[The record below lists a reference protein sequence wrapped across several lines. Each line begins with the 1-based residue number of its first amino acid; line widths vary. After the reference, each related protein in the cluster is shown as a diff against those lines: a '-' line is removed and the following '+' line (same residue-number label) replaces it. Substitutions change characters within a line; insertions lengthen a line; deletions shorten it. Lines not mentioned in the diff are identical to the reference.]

1 MASATRLHA
10 TPLERV
16 STVEALTK
24 ALRDRVLDGTL
35 AADTPLREAELCE
48 VFGVSRH
55 TVRTALRALGH
66 EGLARLEPNRGAFV
80 PELTADD
87 VDDLFRLRSALELTA
102 VRTLAQEPRRRGG
115 GGGGGGGTRPTDA
128 ARRAAQALQGIPEDA
143 SWTAVRDADLD
154 FHRALVDALASPR
167 VTRTYAAL
175 MTELR
180 LSFLQL
186 QQELE
191 DHRDVARQHTEI
203 LDAIESGDAGEA
215 ARLLQVH
222 LDEARENIAGAYRSR
237 ARRPPSRR

>member
-10 TPLERV
+10 TPLQRV

-24 ALRDRVLDGTL
+24 ALRDQVLDGTL

-48 VFGVSRH
+48 AFGVSRH

-102 VRTLAQEPRRRGG
+102 VRTLAEEPRRRES
-115 GGGGGGGTRPTDA
+115 
-128 ARRAAQALQGIPEDA
+128 ARRAAQALQAIPEDA
-143 SWTAVRDADLD
+143 SWTAVRDADLG

-222 LDEARENIAGAYRSR
+222 LDEARESIAGAYRSR
-237 ARRPPSRR
+237 AGRAPSRR

>member
-10 TPLERV
+10 TPLQRV

-102 VRTLAQEPRRRGG
+102 VRTLAQEPRRR
-115 GGGGGGGTRPTDA
+115 DA
-128 ARRAAQALQGIPEDA
+128 ARRAAQALQAIPEDA

-237 ARRPPSRR
+237 ARRPPSRH

>member
-10 TPLERV
+10 TPLQRV

-24 ALRDRVLDGTL
+24 ALREQVLDGTL

-80 PELTADD
+80 PELTAED

-102 VRTLAQEPRRRGG
+102 VRTLAQEPRRRDG
-115 GGGGGGGTRPTDA
+115 
-128 ARRAAQALQGIPEDA
+128 ARRAAQALQAIPEDA

>member
-10 TPLERV
+10 TPLQRV
-16 STVEALTK
+16 STVEALTT

-80 PELTADD
+80 PELTAED

-102 VRTLAQEPRRRGG
+102 VRTLAQEPRRR
-115 GGGGGGGTRPTDA
+115 DA
-128 ARRAAQALQGIPEDA
+128 ARRAAQALQAIPEDA
-143 SWTAVRDADLD
+143 SWTAVRDADLG

>member
-10 TPLERV
+10 TPLQRV

-102 VRTLAQEPRRRGG
+102 VRTLAQEPRRRG
-115 GGGGGGGTRPTDA
+115 A

>member
-102 VRTLAQEPRRRGG
+102 VRTLAQEPRRA
-115 GGGGGGGTRPTDA
+115 A

>member
-1 MASATRLHA
+1 
-10 TPLERV
+10 
-16 STVEALTK
+16 
-24 ALRDRVLDGTL
+24 
-35 AADTPLREAELCE
+35 
-48 VFGVSRH
+48 
-55 TVRTALRALGH
+55 
-66 EGLARLEPNRGAFV
+66 V

-102 VRTLAQEPRRRGG
+102 VRTLAQEPRRRG
-115 GGGGGGGTRPTDA
+115 A

-237 ARRPPSRR
+237 ARRPPSRH

>member
-10 TPLERV
+10 TPLQRV

-24 ALRDRVLDGTL
+24 ALREQVLDGTL

-80 PELTADD
+80 PELTAED

-102 VRTLAQEPRRRGG
+102 VRTLAQEPRRR
-115 GGGGGGGTRPTDA
+115 DA
-128 ARRAAQALQGIPEDA
+128 ARRAAQALQAIPEDA

>member
-102 VRTLAQEPRRRGG
+102 VRTLAQEPRRRG
-115 GGGGGGGTRPTDA
+115 A

>member
-10 TPLERV
+10 TPLQRV
-16 STVEALTK
+16 STVEALTT

-87 VDDLFRLRSALELTA
+87 VADLFRLRSALELTA
-102 VRTLAQEPRRRGG
+102 VRTLAEEPRRRA
-115 GGGGGGGTRPTDA
+115 A
-128 ARRAAQALQGIPEDA
+128 ARRAAQALQAIPEDA
-143 SWTAVRDADLD
+143 SWTAVRDADLA

-215 ARLLQVH
+215 ARLLQAH

-237 ARRPPSRR
+237 ARRAPARR

>member
-10 TPLERV
+10 TPLQRV

-115 GGGGGGGTRPTDA
+115 
-128 ARRAAQALQGIPEDA
+128 ARREAWALQGIPEDA

>member
-10 TPLERV
+10 TPLQRV

-24 ALRDRVLDGTL
+24 ALREQVLDGTL

-80 PELTADD
+80 PELTAED

-102 VRTLAQEPRRRGG
+102 VRTLAQEPRRRDGV
-115 GGGGGGGTRPTDA
+115 
-128 ARRAAQALQGIPEDA
+128 RRAAPAPQAIPEDA

-237 ARRPPSRR
+237 ARRPPSRH

>member
-10 TPLERV
+10 TPLQRV

-24 ALRDRVLDGTL
+24 ALREQVLDGTL

-80 PELTADD
+80 PELTAED

-102 VRTLAQEPRRRGG
+102 VRTLAQEPRRRDG
-115 GGGGGGGTRPTDA
+115 
-128 ARRAAQALQGIPEDA
+128 ARRAAPAPQAIPEDA

-237 ARRPPSRR
+237 ARRPPSRH

>member
-1 MASATRLHA
+1 
-10 TPLERV
+10 
-16 STVEALTK
+16 
-24 ALRDRVLDGTL
+24 
-35 AADTPLREAELCE
+35 
-48 VFGVSRH
+48 
-55 TVRTALRALGH
+55 
-66 EGLARLEPNRGAFV
+66 
-80 PELTADD
+80 
-87 VDDLFRLRSALELTA
+87 
-102 VRTLAQEPRRRGG
+102 
-115 GGGGGGGTRPTDA
+115 
-128 ARRAAQALQGIPEDA
+128 
-143 SWTAVRDADLD
+143 
-154 FHRALVDALASPR
+154 
-167 VTRTYAAL
+167 

>member
-10 TPLERV
+10 TPLQRV

-102 VRTLAQEPRRRGG
+102 VRTLAQEPRRR
-115 GGGGGGGTRPTDA
+115 DA
-128 ARRAAQALQGIPEDA
+128 ARRAAQALQAIPEDA

>member
-102 VRTLAQEPRRRGG
+102 VRTLAQEPRRR
-115 GGGGGGGTRPTDA
+115 DA
-128 ARRAAQALQGIPEDA
+128 ARRAAQALQAIPEDA